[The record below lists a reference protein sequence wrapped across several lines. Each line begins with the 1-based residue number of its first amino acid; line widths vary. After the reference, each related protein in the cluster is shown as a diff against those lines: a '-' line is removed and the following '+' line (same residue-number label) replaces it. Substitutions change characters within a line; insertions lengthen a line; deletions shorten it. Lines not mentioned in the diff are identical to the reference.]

1 MVRDYNYY
9 DRQNEFGAGYNER
22 ALFLAYLIHETFK
35 VEERDEVFV
44 EFVIDTTDS
53 NFQGLDLLIYFN
65 FYTTWQKESNG
76 IFLL

>member
-1 MVRDYNYY
+1 MEPSHVDFTNFFTLNEDVVRDYNYY

-44 EFVIDTTDS
+44 
-53 NFQGLDLLIYFN
+53 
-65 FYTTWQKESNG
+65 
-76 IFLL
+76 